1 MGYGWR
7 LRRGKAAIPKKHK
20 PQRLA
25 YAEWILKQPQTE
37 LNRMAYVDGTTFFL
51 ARTADGFE
59 DKQRAALGKYCYR
72 LKTGEDSLEDQN
84 VGPSCYASDDPC
96 EFHLCSESYDTCMSD
111 MLASDVLEDVG
122 FCGMSD
128 TADMNW
134 KEINVYLFST
144 KQCQTCKMCHKK
156 QCLRT
161 FAMSDV

>member
-1 MGYGWR
+1 MANVG
-7 LRRGKAAIPKKHK
+7 LRVVARTRDALSLGMRARG
-20 PQRLA
+20 A
-25 YAEWILKQPQTE
+25 YAP
-37 LNRMAYVDGTTFFL
+37 F
-51 ARTADGFE
+51 
-59 DKQRAALGKYCYR
+59 C
-72 LKTGEDSLEDQN
+72 
-84 VGPSCYASDDPC
+84 DDPC

-111 MLASDVLEDVG
+111 MLASDVPEDVG